1 MGDKNK
7 RKKENNIKNR
17 ARASTIGVQKPI
29 R

>member
-7 RKKENNIKNR
+7 NKKGKHHKNR
-17 ARASTIGVQKPI
+17 TRASTIGVQKPI